1 MNKTFR
7 TFWETFNKTDDK
19 LTQQQL
25 GSVRNKIETW
35 DKKHVKYSDKVKR
48 LQRTTPKLQ
57 DEWKAERV
65 IRTEDSRNEADSVK
79 SDAEELGFTRFK
91 CILSPNACKTCRAK
105 TDNGNK
111 IFTTDDLAKTYSKT
125 GVPWHPNC
133 SCIIIPTD

>member
-65 IRTEDSRNEADSVK
+65 VRTEDKRFESLDVK
-79 SDAEELGFTRFK
+79 SDAGELGFTRFK
-91 CILSPNACKTCRAK
+91 IMLSNNPCQMCRDF
-105 TDNGNK
+105 TQNGTK
-111 IFTTDDLAKTYSKT
+111 IFTAKELKKN
-125 GVPWHPNC
+125 GRDVPPIHPNDN
-133 SCIIIPTD
+133 CILLPYD